1 MTLTQEYD
9 FWIWAQRNWLTIK
22 TKTVSSPHF
31 YNKDCANY
39 SPNGGASKMNYYVM
53 EHYVT
58 SKTVL
63 EESLPSGK
71 NVHIVNQK
79 TGKEIMPRVI
89 PIELV
94 WSPLSWKSITKKMGE
109 KRLGWKYPQGS
120 SWRSLVDDV
129 WVNFIF
135 LHTFCNFQ
143 IVITFIVR
151 K

>member
-1 MTLTQEYD
+1 
-9 FWIWAQRNWLTIK
+9 
-22 TKTVSSPHF
+22 
-31 YNKDCANY
+31 
-39 SPNGGASKMNYYVM
+39 MNYYVM

-94 WSPLSWKSITKKMGE
+94 
-109 KRLGWKYPQGS
+109 
-120 SWRSLVDDV
+120 
-129 WVNFIF
+129 
-135 LHTFCNFQ
+135 
-143 IVITFIVR
+143 
-151 K
+151 